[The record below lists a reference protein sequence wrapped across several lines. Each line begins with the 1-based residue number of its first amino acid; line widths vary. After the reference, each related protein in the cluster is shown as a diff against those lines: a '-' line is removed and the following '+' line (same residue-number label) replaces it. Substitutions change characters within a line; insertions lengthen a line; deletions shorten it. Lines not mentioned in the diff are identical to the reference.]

1 MQIRVAEERDAAT
14 LLEIYSYYVEKT
26 AITFEYETPSIE
38 EFTQRIHDIK
48 VKYPYIVAEEKGE
61 ILGYA
66 YGSAFHP
73 RAAYGWCAEMSVYV
87 RHDRRGSGQTLS
99 SLGESSCRD
108 GNSEPERLHCSCTK
122 RR

>member
-48 VKYPYIVAEEKGE
+48 VKYPYIVAEENGE

-73 RAAYGWCAEMSVYV
+73 RAAYGWCATGGAAVQEADSI
-87 RHDRRGSGQTLS
+87 
-99 SLGESSCRD
+99 
-108 GNSEPERLHCSCTK
+108 EPWRVFLQRWEF
-122 RR
+122 

>member
-1 MQIRVAEERDAAT
+1 MQIRVAEEKDAAT

-38 EFTQRIHDIK
+38 EFTHRIHDIK
-48 VKYPYIVAEEKGE
+48 AKYPYIVAEEKGE

-73 RAAYGWCAEMSVYV
+73 RAAYGWC
-87 RHDRRGSGQTLS
+87 
-99 SLGESSCRD
+99 
-108 GNSEPERLHCSCTK
+108 GNVHLCEA
-122 RR
+122 

>member
-48 VKYPYIVAEEKGE
+48 VKRRERFWDMP
-61 ILGYA
+61 
-66 YGSAFHP
+66 
-73 RAAYGWCAEMSVYV
+73 MV
-87 RHDRRGSGQTLS
+87 RRFTRGLLMAGVRRCLFM
-99 SLGESSCRD
+99 
-108 GNSEPERLHCSCTK
+108 
-122 RR
+122 

>member
-38 EFTQRIHDIK
+38 EFTHRIHDIK

-87 RHDRRGSGQTLS
+87 RHDQRCRRQTLS

-122 RR
+122 R